1 MNIISLFG
9 LTASLISSL
18 ITSPKRIN
26 NSFNNPQDNFEVIN
40 VYDKVLSHYYK
51 EFISENPSLEV
62 DYATFQ
68 LTYEASSMKINDFL
82 SYASSDYSAFEHSQH
97 VSLLSSSVVEYTIG
111 TLDSNP
117 TDGSRFKNGVPLYN
131 AFDYSYLKVG
141 DIILEDEV
149 SNFRHVA
156 AITSLNHE
164 VTQFG
169 SYNTYIQTIEAVNST
184 PGVQFGY
191 LDDQRI
197 LDKKIK
203 ICRFKNSLSSTQTD
217 NLLYFLKEQLGKI
230 YSLHS
235 YVNSSIYSST
245 WYCTELIRASYNYIG
260 IDIAPSH
267 NHSGEI
273 LLGTTIYGSSN
284 MKSVYLPNDRHLSF
298 KIVDKV
304 KSTWVVDIF
313 NPLSKKI
320 AMEYNSKMCFQG
332 DAENWTLK
340 DIKEAFIKPLSFVK
354 VTISENWF
362 ATHIVAS
369 YKILVKY
376 RNERIITSANNLSE
390 NGTHTEYKTVLMY

>member
-1 MNIISLFG
+1 
-9 LTASLISSL
+9 
-18 ITSPKRIN
+18 
-26 NSFNNPQDNFEVIN
+26 
-40 VYDKVLSHYYK
+40 
-51 EFISENPSLEV
+51 
-62 DYATFQ
+62 
-68 LTYEASSMKINDFL
+68 MKINDFL
-82 SYASSDYSAFEHSQH
+82 SYASSDYSAFERSQH
-97 VSLLSSSVVEYTIG
+97 VSLLSSSEVEHTIG

-217 NLLYFLKEQLGKI
+217 NLLYFLKEQLGKS

-260 IDIAPSH
+260 IDIAPSN

-284 MKSVYLPNDRHLSF
+284 MKSVYLPNDRHSSF

-313 NPLSKKI
+313 NPLNKKI

-354 VTISENWF
+354 VTIS
-362 ATHIVAS
+362 
-369 YKILVKY
+369 
-376 RNERIITSANNLSE
+376 
-390 NGTHTEYKTVLMY
+390 

>member
-18 ITSPKRIN
+18 IISPKRIN
-26 NSFNNPQDNFEVIN
+26 NSFNNPHDNFEVIN
-40 VYDKVLSHYYK
+40 VCDKVLSHYYK
-51 EFISENPSLEV
+51 EFISQNPSLEV

-68 LTYEASSMKINDFL
+68 LTYEASPVKINDFL
-82 SYASSDYSAFEHSQH
+82 SYASSDYSAFERSQH
-97 VSLLSSSVVEYTIG
+97 VSLLSSSEVEHTIG

-169 SYNTYIQTIEAVNST
+169 SYNTYVQTIEAVNST

-217 NLLYFLKEQLGKI
+217 NLLYFLKEQLGKS

-313 NPLSKKI
+313 NPLNKK
-320 AMEYNSKMCFQG
+320 
-332 DAENWTLK
+332 
-340 DIKEAFIKPLSFVK
+340 
-354 VTISENWF
+354 
-362 ATHIVAS
+362 
-369 YKILVKY
+369 
-376 RNERIITSANNLSE
+376 
-390 NGTHTEYKTVLMY
+390 